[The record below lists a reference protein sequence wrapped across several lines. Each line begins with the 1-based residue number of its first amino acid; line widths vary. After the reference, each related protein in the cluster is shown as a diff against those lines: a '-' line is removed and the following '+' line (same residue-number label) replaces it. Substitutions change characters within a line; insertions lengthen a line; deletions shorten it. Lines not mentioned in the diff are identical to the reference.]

1 MYELRKSELDKFISA
16 LAVKYHVFAS
26 VRTDAVRFEEVKDAS
41 AIDLSENSYVPIK
54 QFFFP
59 RKRPCSAF
67 DGDKVTVDLPQ
78 TEPRVFFGV
87 RRCDL
92 NAVAHQ
98 DIVYLEEPKNPY
110 YAARRANSLFIG
122 YHCPEPSNEYCFC
135 GSMDL
140 KDCHDLMLM
149 DRPDYFL
156 VIAGSDAGRKLAQEM
171 AAYLRP
177 VDDKLRAGDWVTPG
191 TDKLKTTD
199 IAALYDNPEWQTGV
213 DLCLSCA
220 ACTTLCPTCYCSR
233 SAIPWSRRMSAPGAA
248 HGSGEAA
255 SSRSSAASPATS
267 SPASPQR
274 ALPLPYLPP
283 DRILPRALWGDDVRR
298 LRPLHQLLPN
308 AHRLGER
315 REPDGGQV
323 DRRELLSAATGKG
336 AGGPV
341 GDKREL
347 PLLFGLPPLL
357 FRFPDYLPPAA
368 HGHTNIDCGSVCG
381 GRS

>member
-1 MYELRKSELDKFISA
+1 VYELRKSELDKFISA
-16 LAVKYHVFAS
+16 LAVKYHVLAP

-41 AIDLSENSYVPIK
+41 EIDLSENSYVPIK

-59 RKRPCSAF
+59 QKETLFSF
-67 DGDKVTVDLPQ
+67 DGDKVTVDLPRI
-78 TEPRVFFGV
+78 EPRVFFGV

-156 VIAGSDAGRKLAQEM
+156 VVAGSDAGRKLAQEM
-171 AAYLRP
+171 AVYLRP
-177 VDDKLRAGDWVTPG
+177 VDDKLRAGDRVTPG

-220 ACTTLCPTCYCSR
+220 ACTTLCPTCYCYEICDSVESSDVGAGCRTREWSSCQLKEFSRIAGDFVFRESR
-233 SAIPWSRRMSAPGAA
+233 S
-248 HGSGEAA
+248 
-255 SSRSSAASPATS
+255 
-267 SPASPQR
+267 
-274 ALPLPYLPP
+274 
-283 DRILPRALWGDDVRR
+283 
-298 LRPLHQLLPN
+298 
-308 AHRLGER
+308 ER
-315 REPDGGQV
+315 
-323 DRRELLSAATGKG
+323 
-336 AGGPV
+336 
-341 GDKREL
+341 
-347 PLLFGLPPLL
+347 
-357 FRFPDYLPPAA
+357 FRFRIYHQIEYYRERYGVTMCVGCGRCINSCP
-368 HGHTNIDCGSVCG
+368 TRIDWVSIINRMVA
-381 GRS
+381 R